1 MDHASL
7 SALCSMTVTPVLKRT
22 LHWMGNGLAIIGIFF
37 VILRLYRDWH
47 VRDLSYISLNIWLA
61 VTCLAIF
68 YCFDSFLL
76 AFAWRRILKSLG
88 VDVSRAWSI
97 KIYGISQLAKYVP
110 GNVFHIAGRQA
121 LGMSAGISGGILAK
135 STGWEIGLISVSGAV
150 FSWLVLPLLIPFVT
164 LPTSI
169 ALILL
174 TIVGLGYI
182 LYRFFSFHLFLA
194 FIYQISF
201 LLISGGIFVILLG
214 ALVQNE
220 GGEHLQAWIF
230 ICSAYVVAWLVGL
243 VTPGAPAG
251 VGVRELILLFLLKGL
266 VNDEDLLMAVVLGR
280 ILTFAGDLLFFSLSS
295 FFLMIKKEI
304 KNE

>member
-1 MDHASL
+1 
-7 SALCSMTVTPVLKRT
+7 MTVTPVLKRT
-22 LHWMGNGLAIIGIFF
+22 LHWIGNGLAIIGIFF

-88 VDVSRAWSI
+88 IDVSRAWSI

-121 LGMSAGISGGILAK
+121 LGCLPVFLVYLVK
-135 STGWEIGLISVSGAV
+135 STGWELGLISVSGAV
-150 FSWLVLPLLIPFVT
+150 FSWLVLPLLILFVT
-164 LPTSI
+164 LPASI

-194 FIYQISF
+194 FICQISF

-220 GGEHLQAWIF
+220 GGSIYKRGYLYAVH
-230 ICSAYVVAWLVGL
+230 YVVAWLVGL

-280 ILTFAGDLLFFSLSS
+280 RLTFAGDLLFFSLSS
-295 FFLMIKKEI
+295 FF
-304 KNE
+304 

>member
-1 MDHASL
+1 MEHASL
-7 SALCSMTVTPVLKRT
+7 STLCSMTVTPVLKRT
-22 LHWMGNGLAIIGIFF
+22 LHWIGNGLAIIGIFF
-37 VILRLYRDWH
+37 VILRMYREWH
-47 VRDLSYISLNIWLA
+47 VRDLSCISLNIWLA
-61 VTCLAIF
+61 VACLAIF
-68 YCFDSFLL
+68 YFFDSFLL

-88 VDVSRAWSI
+88 VYVSRAWSI

-135 STGWEIGLISVSGAV
+135 SIGWEIGLISVSGAV
-150 FSWLVLPLLIPFVT
+150 FSWLVLPLLITFVT
-164 LPTSI
+164 LPASI

-214 ALVQNE
+214 ALLQNE
-220 GGEHLQAWIF
+220 GGAHLQEWIF

-251 VGVRELILLFLLKGL
+251 VGVREFILLFLLKGL
-266 VNDEDLLMAVVLGR
+266 VNDADLLIALVLGR

-295 FFLMIKKEI
+295 FFFMIKKR
-304 KNE
+304 